1 MQGESLFND
10 GVGVVVFT
18 ILLAFAA
25 GGPCEV
31 AAADSATVGFTPE
44 QVGSG
49 RSLPAWI

>member
-10 GVGVVVFT
+10 GVGIVVFT

-25 GGPCEV
+25 GGPCEI
-31 AAADSATVGFTPE
+31 AADSATAGFTPE

-49 RSLPAWI
+49 RSLPACI